1 MYLNCHSYYSLR
13 YGTLSPEQLVQ
24 EAKARGITSLALTDI
39 HRSSG
44 VFDFVQACQQ
54 EGIKPVV
61 GMEFE
66 AGYVCLARNEHG
78 FLQINDFATK
88 YLVSKEPW
96 PERPPVLDDVW
107 TIYPLAMRKKI
118 KTLTG
123 PRERWGVRASDRNL
137 LWKEKDLRDFVWCQ
151 PFTFLDQRGFSM
163 HRLLRAIDLN
173 T

>member
-66 AGYVCLARNEHG
+66 VGYVCLARNEVG
-78 FLQINDFATK
+78 FAQINDF
-88 YLVSKEPW
+88 YIES
-96 PERPPVLDDVW
+96 
-107 TIYPLAMRKKI
+107 
-118 KTLTG
+118 
-123 PRERWGVRASDRNL
+123 
-137 LWKEKDLRDFVWCQ
+137 
-151 PFTFLDQRGFSM
+151 
-163 HRLLRAIDLN
+163 
-173 T
+173 

>member
-24 EAKARGITSLALTDI
+24 EAKARGITCLALTDI

-44 VFDFVQACQQ
+44 VFDFVQAC
-54 EGIKPVV
+54 EAAGIKPVV

-66 AGYVCLARNEHG
+66 AGYVCLARNEAG

-96 PERPPVLDDVW
+96 PERPPISDDVW
-107 TIYPLAMRKKI
+107 TIYPLALRKKI
-118 KTLTG
+118 KTLAG

-137 LWKEKDLRDFVWCQ
+137 LWKE
-151 PFTFLDQRGFSM
+151 
-163 HRLLRAIDLN
+163 
-173 T
+173 